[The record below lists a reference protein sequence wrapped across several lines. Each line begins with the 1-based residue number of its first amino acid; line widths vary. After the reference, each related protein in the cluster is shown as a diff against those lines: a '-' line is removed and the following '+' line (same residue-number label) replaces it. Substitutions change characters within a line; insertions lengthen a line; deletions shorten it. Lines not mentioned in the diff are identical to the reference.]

1 MHHLVL
7 GLQFHVV
14 LYRLI
19 EWFAESGYTVAYAVL
34 LLIFLPIE
42 AFQL

>member
-7 GLQFHVV
+7 GLHFDVV

-19 EWFAESGYTVAYAVL
+19 EWFAESGYTVAFDDFL
-34 LLIFLPIE
+34 CIFLTIA
-42 AFQL
+42 AFQF